1 MTSIAHG
8 RGRTA
13 SDRLMRSAARGA
25 VLIGVAVVIGIVLLQ
40 VVDEGVP
47 PGSGQTP
54 ATGTNNGGTTTTK
67 PSNVRPPQE
76 VRVAVYNG
84 SGVSQAAAT
93 KANTL
98 RGLGYA
104 IAGTG
109 NAPLQTG
116 TVVACRAGFE
126 KEAEVLA
133 GGDVVGAGTTIAAFP
148 QPVPAGAEN
157 ADCIVVVGK

>member
-8 RGRTA
+8 RGRSA
-13 SDRLMRSAARGA
+13 SDRLLRSAARGA

-40 VVDEGVP
+40 VVDKGVS
-47 PGSGQTP
+47 PGGGTTP
-54 ATGTNNGGTTTTK
+54 ATGATKGGTTTTK

-76 VRVAVYNG
+76 VRVLVLNG

-93 KANTL
+93 KANVL

-116 TVVACRAGFE
+116 TVVACRADFE

-133 GGDVVGAGTTIAAFP
+133 GADVVGAGTTLAAFP
-148 QPVPAGAEN
+148 EPAPAGAEN